1 MRVPFGVVAGET
13 ERQVRHGS
21 HGTAVRVG
29 VVNRRTLTLMVALVP
44 IIVFG
49 VLLAAVTV
57 PYVALGPGPTYDTL
71 GEVDGK
77 QVVAIEGTPVKPT
90 SGQLNMTTVSQRDGL
105 TLAQAL
111 ALWASG
117 SDQLIPRD
125 LVFPPE
131 KSRDDIKK
139 SQDADFQRS
148 EDNAAYAAL
157 NYLKYPKVVTVE
169 NVNDPGPSVGK
180 LQSGDGI
187 EKVNG
192 TPVAD
197 IAAFSGLLKSTKP
210 GDKVVAGLPPPQRPA
225 RQHHDHPG

>member
-1 MRVPFGVVAGET
+1 M
-13 ERQVRHGS
+13 
-21 HGTAVRVG
+21 
-29 VVNRRTLTLMVALVP
+29 NRRTLTLMVALVP

-139 SQDADFQRS
+139 SQDGLSALRGQRRLCRA
-148 EDNAAYAAL
+148 E
-157 NYLKYPKVVTVE
+157 
-169 NVNDPGPSVGK
+169 
-180 LQSGDGI
+180 
-187 EKVNG
+187 
-192 TPVAD
+192 
-197 IAAFSGLLKSTKP
+197 
-210 GDKVVAGLPPPQRPA
+210 LPEIPQGRHGGERQRPRPVGGQA
-225 RQHHDHPG
+225 AIR